1 MSVLGFAGGSL
12 AASGTRTLVA
22 SPFGF
27 VIGVSLGALGGGGS
41 ILVVPAL
48 VYGAGQDPR
57 GATTTSLAVVGLAA
71 VAGMAG
77 HWRAGRV
84 RVASGLAF
92 GAVGLGGSI
101 VGSQLNAGVDPNTLL
116 LAFSGLVLVAAWR
129 MLASRPVS
137 PAMPQSLSAAYVAA
151 PPVIDAATVLK
162 VLGAGTVVGF
172 LTGFFGVGGGFV
184 IVPALVLV
192 LRFPMP
198 EAVGTSL
205 LVIAVNSTFALVQR
219 VGTTGIEWRVAV
231 PFALA
236 ALLGVGTGQ
245 RVAARVPAG
254 ALTRAFAAL
263 LVAVAVFV
271 AVRAGLAL

>member
-1 MSVLGFAGGSL
+1 
-12 AASGTRTLVA
+12 
-22 SPFGF
+22 
-27 VIGVSLGALGGGGS
+27 
-41 ILVVPAL
+41 
-48 VYGAGQDPR
+48 
-57 GATTTSLAVVGLAA
+57 
-71 VAGMAG
+71 
-77 HWRAGRV
+77 
-84 RVASGLAF
+84 
-92 GAVGLGGSI
+92 
-101 VGSQLNAGVDPNTLL
+101 
-116 LAFSGLVLVAAWR
+116 
-129 MLASRPVS
+129 
-137 PAMPQSLSAAYVAA
+137 
-151 PPVIDAATVLK
+151 
-162 VLGAGTVVGF
+162 
-172 LTGFFGVGGGFV
+172 V